1 VRKDP
6 RDAAHP
12 LTRTSIQVG
21 AETPVDETVARGVLP
36 KRLNRVALLRL
47 FHASSYFFPQVG
59 LVALGFTAL
68 QCLGCEDRGPVAPN
82 VSPERRSETE
92 YDVARDYFF
101 KAQPR
106 LALDHI
112 HNAVRFDPDNAK
124 ALYFASAI
132 HLFFCSGKLELL
144 DPDCRLADAEDYVRR
159 ALKSDPN
166 FREAKNTLGQVLIL
180 EKRFA
185 EAIDV
190 LAPLT
195 KDPSFESSYLAWG
208 NLGWAQTLSGQTD
221 QGIESLKNSIT
232 EPRFCVGHYRL
243 GVAYQ
248 MKGDLAD
255 AELSFTSAVTVDAP
269 ECKGLQD
276 AWAAR
281 GTVRTRLGKP
291 ADARSD
297 FEKCRDL
304 SPDTLT
310 GKTCVAALDALAR
323 MQ

>member
-1 VRKDP
+1 
-6 RDAAHP
+6 
-12 LTRTSIQVG
+12 
-21 AETPVDETVARGVLP
+21 
-36 KRLNRVALLRL
+36 VALLRL
-47 FHASSYFFPQVG
+47 FRASSYFFPQVC
-59 LVALGFTAL
+59 LAALGCTLVLGVECA
-68 QCLGCEDRGPVAPN
+68 GCEDRGPVAPN
-82 VSPERRSETE
+82 ISPERRSESE

-106 LALDHI
+106 QALDHI
-112 HNAVRFDPDNAK
+112 HNAVRFNPENSK

-132 HLFFCSGKLELL
+132 QLFFCSGKLELL

-180 EKRFA
+180 EKRYG

-208 NLGWAQTLSGQTD
+208 NLGWAQTLSGQID

-248 MKGDLAD
+248 MKGDLAS
-255 AELSFTSAVTVDAP
+255 AEQAFTSAVSVDAP
-269 ECKGLQD
+269 ECTGLQD

-281 GTVRTRLGKP
+281 AAVRARLGKT
-291 ADARSD
+291 ADARAD

-304 SPDTLT
+304 SPETAA
-310 GKTCVAALDALAR
+310 GKGCVESLSRL
-323 MQ
+323 Q